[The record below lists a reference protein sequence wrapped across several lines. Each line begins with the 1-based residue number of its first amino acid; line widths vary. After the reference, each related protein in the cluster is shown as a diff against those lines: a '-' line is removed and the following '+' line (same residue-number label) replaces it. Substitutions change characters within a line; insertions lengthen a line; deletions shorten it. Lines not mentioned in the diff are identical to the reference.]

1 MKMKKM
7 LAILA
12 ALSVLGTTGL
22 TVGAEDTATTTE
34 PATEAST
41 TTETEAETT
50 AAETTAETEVETDVT
65 EETAATEENQVVGK
79 QLINKGDVLTF
90 SGTLSYA
97 NGKNRPILNLDTPI
111 EATVGG
117 VDETVTYVRLNEES
131 LTYADGARLT
141 VTGTVDLTVFA
152 GTGQNV
158 VFLSNNTITENNATT
173 TTTAAETTPTTTTT
187 TTAATNAII
196 DQKTE
201 TMIVQGKPYA
211 LRFVL
216 LKSTDSDGYCV
227 SIYVDGKLVISRQP
241 VGYFEYSPTSVSSYA
256 GVSRGSVSE
265 VTVTDWDKGTTVGT
279 TTSFHYRYDPDQGV
293 FVAVERSD
301 EDSETTSAKEAL
313 YNKFVAAYG
322 KPAYTNYGDFDQDGE
337 PDAYFVYYDS
347 TGVNTYFVTKDS
359 ITLVDK
365 DTGDSMW
372 SSDFAYFTCNG
383 YRFRAN
389 LHTRI
394 TVGYA
399 GGYITIERIE
409 ADGSLTKVNFKET
422 VMSDYNYEAI
432 NKPNFAAD
440 LSEDFADKIFI
451 YFSSNGDKIT
461 VTHYLYDDG
470 RDVGSNSYVYDAATN
485 SFVES
490 SEAPTTTATTEDETT
505 TTTTTTTKRDD
516 AHPIDGYY
524 PNGDFQL
531 DGVTLT
537 PKVEYSNKE
546 PGLDEAWLYLNIYSQ
561 DGTLLVSVPAD
572 TYIADD
578 GRPENYGKVGRY
590 LVKTGSNTITV
601 IDYSGSTRKYHSYV
615 FENGKFVSTG
625 TTIDDN
631 QEKPLE
637 IHLGDTMTVTGT
649 LHYEWDNINENNN
662 HRQVVLK
669 LDKPI
674 TVTYMDEMENGFGVV
689 RAGTTEVVDSVQIS
703 LDDELPEGTHLTV
716 TGSVMYGHTGHHI
729 RHIVL
734 NNCTY
739 QLDGK
744 TDNGSASNAPAS
756 TATKNTSGTPK
767 TGDTTTVPA
776 VAVGLTLTAAGVVAF
791 ISKRKK

>member
-34 PATEAST
+34 PTTEAIT

-50 AAETTAETEVETDVT
+50 AAETTAETETTVETDVT

-79 QLINKGDVLTF
+79 QIINKGDVLTF
-90 SGTLSYA
+90 NGTLSYA

-131 LTYADGARLT
+131 LTYADGTKLT
-141 VTGTVDLTVFA
+141 VTGTVDLTAFA

-187 TTAATNAII
+187 TTEATNAIV

-201 TMIVQGKPYA
+201 TMIVQGKPYT
-211 LRFVL
+211 LQFVL
-216 LKSTDSDGYCV
+216 FKSTYSYGYCI
-227 SIYVDGKLVISRQP
+227 SIYVDGKLVISDQP
-241 VGYFEYSPTSVSSYA
+241 VGYFEYNPTSVSSYA
-256 GVSRGSVSE
+256 GVSRDSVSE
-265 VTVTDWDKGTTVGT
+265 VTVTDWGESTTTPT
-279 TTSFHYRYDPDQGV
+279 TTSFHYQYDPSQGV
-293 FVAVERSD
+293 FVAVVRSD
-301 EDSETTSAKEAL
+301 EDSETTSTKEAL

-322 KPAYTNYGDFDQDGE
+322 KPTYTNYGDFDQDGE
-337 PDAYFVYYDS
+337 LDAYFVYYDS
-347 TGVNTYFVTKDS
+347 TGVNTYFVTKDG

-365 DTGDSMW
+365 NTGDSMW

-394 TVGYA
+394 PVAYA
-399 GGYITIERIE
+399 TGYITIERIE
-409 ADGSLTKVNFKET
+409 ADGSLTKVNFNET
-422 VMSDYNYEAI
+422 VLQDSFAVDHNPNYT
-432 NKPNFAAD
+432 AD
-440 LSEDFADKIFI
+440 LREDLANKVSS
-451 YFSSNGDKIT
+451 YFSCNGDKIT
-461 VTHYLYDDG
+461 VTHYLYENG
-470 RDVGSNSYVYDAATN
+470 RDVGSNSYVYDEATN
-485 SFVES
+485 SFVK
-490 SEAPTTTATTEDETT
+490 AGNTTPD
-505 TTTTTTTKRDD
+505 
-516 AHPIDGYY
+516 
-524 PNGDFQL
+524 
-531 DGVTLT
+531 
-537 PKVEYSNKE
+537 
-546 PGLDEAWLYLNIYSQ
+546 
-561 DGTLLVSVPAD
+561 
-572 TYIADD
+572 
-578 GRPENYGKVGRY
+578 
-590 LVKTGSNTITV
+590 
-601 IDYSGSTRKYHSYV
+601 
-615 FENGKFVSTG
+615 
-625 TTIDDN
+625 DDN
-631 QEKPLE
+631 NQQKPLE

-649 LHYEWDNINENNN
+649 LHYELETAYENN
-662 HRQVVLK
+662 HKQVVLK

-674 TVTYMDEMENGFGVV
+674 TVTYMDEMENGFGSVK
-689 RAGTTEVVDSVQIS
+689 AGMTEVVDSVQIS
-703 LDDELPEGTHLTV
+703 LDDKLPEGTHLTV
-716 TGSVMYGHTGHHI
+716 TGNVMYGHTGHHI

-739 QLDGK
+739 RLDGKTDDGK
-744 TDNGSASNAPAS
+744 TDNGSASNAPA
-756 TATKNTSGTPK
+756 TKNTSGTPK
-767 TGDTTTVPA
+767 TGDITTVPA

>member
-34 PATEAST
+34 PATEAIT

-50 AAETTAETEVETDVT
+50 AAETTAETET
-65 EETAATEENQVVGK
+65 ESTVETAATEENQIVGR
-79 QLINKGDVLTF
+79 QIINKGNVLTF
-90 SGTLSYA
+90 SGTLSYPD
-97 NGKNRPILNLDTPI
+97 GKDRPILNLDAPL
-111 EATVGG
+111 EATVSGI
-117 VDETVTYVRLNEES
+117 DETITYVRLNEET
-131 LTYADGARLT
+131 LTYAEGTRVT

-152 GTGQNV
+152 GTSQLV

-173 TTTAAETTPTTTTT
+173 TTTAAETIPTTTTT
-187 TTAATNAII
+187 TTEATDAII

-201 TMIVQGKPYA
+201 IIIAQGKPHT
-211 LRFVL
+211 LQFVL
-216 LKSTDSDGYCV
+216 FKDTYGNGYCV
-227 SIYVDGKLVISRQP
+227 SIYVDGKLAISRQP
-241 VGYFEYSPTSVSSYA
+241 VGYFEYNPTSVSSYA
-256 GVSRGSVSE
+256 GLMRGSVLE
-265 VTVTDWDKGTTVGT
+265 ITVTDWGESTTTPT
-279 TTSFHYRYDPDQGV
+279 TTSFHYQYDPVQGTLIDSSGH
-293 FVAVERSD
+293 VE
-301 EDSETTSAKEAL
+301 EDSETTAAKEAL

-322 KPAYTNYGDFDQDGE
+322 KPTYTNYGDFDQDGE
-337 PDAYFVYYDS
+337 LDAYFVYYDS
-347 TGVNTYFVTKDS
+347 TGVNTYFVTKDG

-365 DTGDSMW
+365 NTGDSMW

-394 TVGYA
+394 PVAYA
-399 GGYITIERIE
+399 TGYITIERIE
-409 ADGSLTKVNFKET
+409 ADGSLTKVNFNET
-422 VMSDYNYEAI
+422 VLQDSFAVDHNPNYT
-432 NKPNFAAD
+432 AD
-440 LSEDFADKIFI
+440 LREDLANKVSS
-451 YFSSNGDKIT
+451 YFSCNGDKIT
-461 VTHYLYDDG
+461 VTHYLYENG

-485 SFVES
+485 SFVK
-490 SEAPTTTATTEDETT
+490 AGNTTPD
-505 TTTTTTTKRDD
+505 
-516 AHPIDGYY
+516 
-524 PNGDFQL
+524 
-531 DGVTLT
+531 
-537 PKVEYSNKE
+537 
-546 PGLDEAWLYLNIYSQ
+546 
-561 DGTLLVSVPAD
+561 
-572 TYIADD
+572 
-578 GRPENYGKVGRY
+578 
-590 LVKTGSNTITV
+590 
-601 IDYSGSTRKYHSYV
+601 
-615 FENGKFVSTG
+615 
-625 TTIDDN
+625 DDN
-631 QEKPLE
+631 NQQKPLE

-689 RAGTTEVVDSVQIS
+689 KAGTTEVVDSVQIS

-716 TGSVMYGHTGHHI
+716 TGNVMYAHTGHHI

-734 NNCTY
+734 LDCTY

>member
-1 MKMKKM
+1 MKMKKI

-34 PATEAST
+34 PATEAIT

-50 AAETTAETEVETDVT
+50 AAETTAETETTVETDVT

-79 QLINKGDVLTF
+79 QIINKGDVLTF
-90 SGTLSYA
+90 NGTLSYA
-97 NGKNRPILNLDTPI
+97 NGKNCPILNLDTPI

-131 LTYADGARLT
+131 LTYADGTKLT
-141 VTGTVDLTVFA
+141 VTGTVDLTAFA

-187 TTAATNAII
+187 TTEATDAII

-201 TMIVQGKPYA
+201 TIIAQGKPHT
-211 LRFVL
+211 LQFVL
-216 LKSTDSDGYCV
+216 FKDTYGNGYCV
-227 SIYVDGKLVISRQP
+227 SIYVDGKLAISRQP
-241 VGYFEYSPTSVSSYA
+241 VGYFEYNPTSVSSYA
-256 GVSRGSVSE
+256 GLMRGSVLE
-265 VTVTDWDKGTTVGT
+265 ITVTDWGESTTTPT
-279 TTSFHYRYDPDQGV
+279 TTSFHYQYDPVQGTLIDSSGH
-293 FVAVERSD
+293 VE
-301 EDSETTSAKEAL
+301 EDSETTAAKEAL

-322 KPAYTNYGDFDQDGE
+322 KPTYTNYGDFDQDGE
-337 PDAYFVYYDS
+337 LDAYFVYYDS

-365 DTGDSMW
+365 NTGDSMW

-394 TVGYA
+394 PVAYA
-399 GGYITIERIE
+399 TGYITIERIE
-409 ADGSLTKVNFKET
+409 ADGSLTKVNFNET
-422 VMSDYNYEAI
+422 VLQDSFAVDHNPNYT
-432 NKPNFAAD
+432 AD
-440 LSEDFADKIFI
+440 LREDLANKVSS
-451 YFSSNGDKIT
+451 YFSCNGDKIT
-461 VTHYLYDDG
+461 VTHYLYENG
-470 RDVGSNSYVYDAATN
+470 RDVGSNSYVYDEATN
-485 SFVES
+485 SFVK
-490 SEAPTTTATTEDETT
+490 AGNTTPD
-505 TTTTTTTKRDD
+505 
-516 AHPIDGYY
+516 
-524 PNGDFQL
+524 
-531 DGVTLT
+531 
-537 PKVEYSNKE
+537 
-546 PGLDEAWLYLNIYSQ
+546 
-561 DGTLLVSVPAD
+561 
-572 TYIADD
+572 
-578 GRPENYGKVGRY
+578 
-590 LVKTGSNTITV
+590 
-601 IDYSGSTRKYHSYV
+601 
-615 FENGKFVSTG
+615 
-625 TTIDDN
+625 DDN
-631 QEKPLE
+631 NQQKPLE

-649 LHYEWDNINENNN
+649 LHYELETAYENN
-662 HRQVVLK
+662 HKQVVLK

-674 TVTYMDEMENGFGVV
+674 TVTYMDEMENGFGSVK
-689 RAGTTEVVDSVQIS
+689 AGMTEVVDSVQIS
-703 LDDELPEGTHLTV
+703 LDDKLPEGTHLTV
-716 TGSVMYGHTGHHI
+716 TGNVMYGHTGHHI

-734 NNCTY
+734 LDCTY

-767 TGDTTTVPA
+767 TGDITTVPA

>member
-1 MKMKKM
+1 MKIKKM

-34 PATEAST
+34 PATEAIT

-50 AAETTAETEVETDVT
+50 AAETTAETETTVETDVT

-79 QLINKGDVLTF
+79 QIINKGDVLTF
-90 SGTLSYA
+90 NGTLSYA

-131 LTYADGARLT
+131 LTYADGTKLT
-141 VTGTVDLTVFA
+141 VTGTVDLTAFA

-187 TTAATNAII
+187 TTEATDAII

-201 TMIVQGKPYA
+201 TIIAQGKPYT

-216 LKSTDSDGYCV
+216 FEEANTHNYYIAV
-227 SIYVDGKLVISRQP
+227 YVNGKLSNISHQP
-241 VGYFEYSPTSVSSYA
+241 VDSNIDNPKSVSSYA
-256 GVSRGSVSE
+256 GICKGTVSQI
-265 VTVTDWDKGTTVGT
+265 TITDWGTTT
-279 TTSFHYRYDPDQGV
+279 TTSFHYQYDPVQGA
-293 FVAVERSD
+293 FIDSSGHED
-301 EDSETTSAKEAL
+301 EDSETTAAIKAL
-313 YNKFVAAYG
+313 YDKFVAAYG
-322 KPAYTNYGDFDQDGE
+322 KPITANYGDFNNDGKL
-337 PDAYFVYYDS
+337 DAYYTYYLE
-347 TGVNTYFVTKDS
+347 GVGYTTYLVTDDAIVNAGGVPGDYAG
-359 ITLVDK
+359 ITDYA
-365 DTGDSMW
+365 
-372 SSDFAYFTCNG
+372 FFECNG
-383 YRFRAN
+383 YRFRMN
-389 LHTRI
+389 FRNRI
-394 TVGYA
+394 VATYA
-399 GGYITIERIE
+399 TGNVTIDRIE
-409 ADGSLTKVNFKET
+409 SDGTLKQVNFGEN
-422 VMSDYNYEAI
+422 VLSDSYEVSGTPNYT
-432 NKPNFAAD
+432 AD
-440 LSEDFADKIFI
+440 LSNDQVGKAST
-451 YFSSNGDKIT
+451 YFSCDGNVLTI
-461 VTHYLYDDG
+461 THYFYDNG
-470 RDVGSNSYVYDAATN
+470 RDVGSNSYVYDEATN
-485 SFVES
+485 SFVK
-490 SEAPTTTATTEDETT
+490 AGNTTPD
-505 TTTTTTTKRDD
+505 
-516 AHPIDGYY
+516 
-524 PNGDFQL
+524 
-531 DGVTLT
+531 
-537 PKVEYSNKE
+537 
-546 PGLDEAWLYLNIYSQ
+546 
-561 DGTLLVSVPAD
+561 
-572 TYIADD
+572 
-578 GRPENYGKVGRY
+578 
-590 LVKTGSNTITV
+590 
-601 IDYSGSTRKYHSYV
+601 
-615 FENGKFVSTG
+615 
-625 TTIDDN
+625 DDN
-631 QEKPLE
+631 NQQKPLE

-716 TGSVMYGHTGHHI
+716 TGNVMYAHTGHHI

-734 NNCTY
+734 LDCTY

-767 TGDTTTVPA
+767 TGDVTTVPA

-791 ISKRKK
+791 ISKKKK

>member
-34 PATEAST
+34 PATEAIT

-50 AAETTAETEVETDVT
+50 AAETTAETEAETETTVETDVT

-79 QLINKGDVLTF
+79 QIINKGDVLTF
-90 SGTLSYA
+90 NGTLSYA

-131 LTYADGARLT
+131 LTYADGTKLT
-141 VTGTVDLTVFA
+141 VTGTVDLTAFA

-187 TTAATNAII
+187 TTEATNAIV

-201 TMIVQGKPYA
+201 TMIVQGKPYT

-216 LKSTDSDGYCV
+216 FKSTYSYGYCI
-227 SIYVDGKLVISRQP
+227 SIYVDEKLVISDQP
-241 VGYFEYSPTSVSSYA
+241 VGYFEYNPTSVSSYA
-256 GVSRGSVSE
+256 GVSRDSVSE
-265 VTVTDWDKGTTVGT
+265 VTVTDWGESTTTPT
-279 TTSFHYRYDPDQGV
+279 TTSFHYQYDPSQGV
-293 FVAVERSD
+293 FVAVVRSD
-301 EDSETTSAKEAL
+301 EDSETTSTKEAL

-322 KPAYTNYGDFDQDGE
+322 KPTYTNYGDFDQDGE
-337 PDAYFVYYDS
+337 LDAYFVYYDS

-365 DTGDSMW
+365 NTGDSMW

-394 TVGYA
+394 PVAYA
-399 GGYITIERIE
+399 TGYITIERIE
-409 ADGSLTKVNFKET
+409 ADGSLTKVNFNET
-422 VMSDYNYEAI
+422 VLQDSFAVDHNPNYT
-432 NKPNFAAD
+432 AD
-440 LSEDFADKIFI
+440 LREDLANKVSS
-451 YFSSNGDKIT
+451 YFSCNGDKIT
-461 VTHYLYDDG
+461 VTHYLYENG
-470 RDVGSNSYVYDAATN
+470 RDVGSNSYVYDEATN
-485 SFVES
+485 SFVK
-490 SEAPTTTATTEDETT
+490 AGNTTPD
-505 TTTTTTTKRDD
+505 
-516 AHPIDGYY
+516 
-524 PNGDFQL
+524 
-531 DGVTLT
+531 
-537 PKVEYSNKE
+537 
-546 PGLDEAWLYLNIYSQ
+546 
-561 DGTLLVSVPAD
+561 
-572 TYIADD
+572 
-578 GRPENYGKVGRY
+578 
-590 LVKTGSNTITV
+590 
-601 IDYSGSTRKYHSYV
+601 
-615 FENGKFVSTG
+615 
-625 TTIDDN
+625 DDN
-631 QEKPLE
+631 NQQKPLE

-649 LHYEWDNINENNN
+649 LHYELETAYENN
-662 HRQVVLK
+662 HKQVVLK

-674 TVTYMDEMENGFGVV
+674 TVTYMDEMENGFGSVK
-689 RAGTTEVVDSVQIS
+689 AGMTEVVDSVQIS
-703 LDDELPEGTHLTV
+703 LDDKLPEGTHLTV
-716 TGSVMYGHTGHHI
+716 TGNVMYGHTGHHI

-739 QLDGK
+739 RLDGKTDDGK
-744 TDNGSASNAPAS
+744 TDNGSASNAPA
-756 TATKNTSGTPK
+756 TKNTSGTPK
-767 TGDTTTVPA
+767 TGDMTTGPA
-776 VAVGLTLTAAGVVAF
+776 VAVGLTLTAAGVIAF

>member
-22 TVGAEDTATTTE
+22 TVGAEDMATTTE
-34 PATEAST
+34 PATEAIT

-50 AAETTAETEVETDVT
+50 VAETTAETETETTVETDVT

-79 QLINKGDVLTF
+79 QIINKGDVLTF

-131 LTYADGARLT
+131 LTYADGTKLT
-141 VTGTVDLTVFA
+141 VTGTVDLTAFA

-187 TTAATNAII
+187 TTEATNAIV

-201 TMIVQGKPYA
+201 TMIVQGKPYT

-216 LKSTDSDGYCV
+216 FKSTYSYGYCI
-227 SIYVDGKLVISRQP
+227 SIYVDGKLVISDQP
-241 VGYFEYSPTSVSSYA
+241 VGYFEYNPTSVSSYA
-256 GVSRGSVSE
+256 GVSRDSVSE
-265 VTVTDWDKGTTVGT
+265 VTVTDWGESTTTPT
-279 TTSFHYRYDPDQGV
+279 TTSFHYQYDPSQGV
-293 FVAVERSD
+293 FVAVVRSD
-301 EDSETTSAKEAL
+301 EDSETTSTKEAL

-322 KPAYTNYGDFDQDGE
+322 KPTYTNYGDFDQDGE
-337 PDAYFVYYDS
+337 LDAYFVYYDS
-347 TGVNTYFVTKDS
+347 TGVNTYFVTKDG

-365 DTGDSMW
+365 NTGDSMW

-394 TVGYA
+394 PVAYA
-399 GGYITIERIE
+399 TGYITIERIE
-409 ADGSLTKVNFKET
+409 ADGSLTKVNFNET
-422 VMSDYNYEAI
+422 VLQDSFAVDHNPNYT
-432 NKPNFAAD
+432 AD
-440 LSEDFADKIFI
+440 LREDLANKVSS
-451 YFSSNGDKIT
+451 YFSCNGDKIT
-461 VTHYLYDDG
+461 VTHYLYENG

-485 SFVES
+485 SFVTGGS
-490 SEAPTTTATTEDETT
+490 TPTTPDEEMKTI
-505 TTTTTTTKRDD
+505 K
-516 AHPIDGYY
+516 IYN
-524 PNGDFQL
+524 NGL
-531 DGVTLT
+531 VTL
-537 PKVEYSNKE
+537 S
-546 PGLDEAWLYLNIYSQ
+546 
-561 DGTLLVSVPAD
+561 GTVSFEKD
-572 TYIADD
+572 MT
-578 GRPENYGKVGRY
+578 NYWHDI
-590 LVKTGSNTITV
+590 LT
-601 IDYSGSTRKYHSYV
+601 
-615 FENGKFVSTG
+615 
-625 TTIDDN
+625 
-631 QEKPLE
+631 
-637 IHLGDTMTVTGT
+637 
-649 LHYEWDNINENNN
+649 
-662 HRQVVLK
+662 
-669 LDKPI
+669 LDKPVKVI
-674 TVTYMDEMENGFGVV
+674 YMDSMGGMVEP
-689 RAGTTEVVDSVQIS
+689 GTTEVIDSVQIS
-703 LDDELPEGTHLTV
+703 FDRTVSIPEGTHITV
-716 TGSVMYGHTGHHI
+716 TGSAMHSHTAHHL
-729 RHIVL
+729 RSLVL
-734 NNCTY
+734 MDCTY

-744 TDNGSASNAPAS
+744 TDNGSASNAP
-756 TATKNTSGTPK
+756 ATKNTSGTPK

>member
-1 MKMKKM
+1 MKIKKM

-34 PATEAST
+34 PATEAIT

-50 AAETTAETEVETDVT
+50 AAETTAETETTVETDVT

-79 QLINKGDVLTF
+79 QIINKGDVLTF
-90 SGTLSYA
+90 NGTLSYA

-131 LTYADGARLT
+131 LTYADGTKLT
-141 VTGTVDLTVFA
+141 VTGTVDLTAFA

-173 TTTAAETTPTTTTT
+173 TTTAAETTTTTTT
-187 TTAATNAII
+187 TTTEATDAII

-201 TMIVQGKPYA
+201 TIIAQGKPHT
-211 LRFVL
+211 LQFVL
-216 LKSTDSDGYCV
+216 FKDTYGNGYCV
-227 SIYVDGKLVISRQP
+227 SIYVDGKLAISRQP
-241 VGYFEYSPTSVSSYA
+241 VGYFEYNPTSVSSYA
-256 GVSRGSVSE
+256 GLMRGSVLE
-265 VTVTDWDKGTTVGT
+265 ITVTDWGESTTTPT
-279 TTSFHYRYDPDQGV
+279 TTSFHYQYDPVQGTLIDSSGH
-293 FVAVERSD
+293 VE
-301 EDSETTSAKEAL
+301 EDSETTSTKEAL

-322 KPAYTNYGDFDQDGE
+322 KPTYTNYGDFDQDGE
-337 PDAYFVYYDS
+337 LDAYFVYYDS

-365 DTGDSMW
+365 NTGDSMW

-394 TVGYA
+394 PVAYA
-399 GGYITIERIE
+399 TGYITIERIE
-409 ADGSLTKVNFKET
+409 EDGSLTKVNFNET
-422 VMSDYNYEAI
+422 VLQDSFAVDHNPNYT
-432 NKPNFAAD
+432 AD
-440 LSEDFADKIFI
+440 LREDLANKVSS
-451 YFSSNGDKIT
+451 YFSCNGDKIT
-461 VTHYLYDDG
+461 VTHYLYENG
-470 RDVGSNSYVYDAATN
+470 RDVGSNSYVYDEATN
-485 SFVES
+485 SFVK
-490 SEAPTTTATTEDETT
+490 AGNTTPD
-505 TTTTTTTKRDD
+505 
-516 AHPIDGYY
+516 
-524 PNGDFQL
+524 
-531 DGVTLT
+531 
-537 PKVEYSNKE
+537 
-546 PGLDEAWLYLNIYSQ
+546 
-561 DGTLLVSVPAD
+561 
-572 TYIADD
+572 
-578 GRPENYGKVGRY
+578 
-590 LVKTGSNTITV
+590 
-601 IDYSGSTRKYHSYV
+601 
-615 FENGKFVSTG
+615 
-625 TTIDDN
+625 DDN
-631 QEKPLE
+631 NQQKPLE

-649 LHYEWDNINENNN
+649 LHYELETAYENN
-662 HRQVVLK
+662 HKQVVLK

-674 TVTYMDEMENGFGVV
+674 TVTYMDEMENGFGSVK
-689 RAGTTEVVDSVQIS
+689 AGMTEVVDSVQIS
-703 LDDELPEGTHLTV
+703 LDDKLPEGTHLTV
-716 TGSVMYGHTGHHI
+716 TGNVMYGHTGHHI

-734 NNCTY
+734 LDCTY

-767 TGDTTTVPA
+767 TGDVTTVPA

-791 ISKRKK
+791 ISKKKK